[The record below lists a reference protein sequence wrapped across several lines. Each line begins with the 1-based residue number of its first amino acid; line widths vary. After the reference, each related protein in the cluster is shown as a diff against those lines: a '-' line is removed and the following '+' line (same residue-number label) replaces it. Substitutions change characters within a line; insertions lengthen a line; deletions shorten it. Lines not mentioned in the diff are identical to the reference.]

1 MRALT
6 LLLLVTIASARRGV
20 AQVVVP
26 FRPGEVATYHVEFSG
41 IGVGSGSIRV
51 DSGPNIDGAATWIL
65 RFAVRGGIPFFRVN
79 DVLESW
85 YDPARQVSVRFAQ
98 ELHEGPKRYSR
109 LFEMPLGT
117 GQFIER
123 GKPPSPS
130 VADPLDDAAFL
141 FFVRT
146 QPLEVG
152 RRYEW
157 DRHFR
162 PDANPIRVTVERRER
177 IRVPAGEFDALVL
190 RPSFRSR
197 GVFGEGGR
205 AELWVADDSTRRVL
219 QMKARLSFGSLNLF
233 LTGYQPGR

>member
-1 MRALT
+1 M
-6 LLLLVTIASARRGV
+6 LLMATAPARFAT
-20 AQVVVP
+20 AQAAAA

-51 DSGPNIDGAATWIL
+51 DPGPTIDGAATWIL

-98 ELHEGPKRYSR
+98 ELHEGPKHYSR
-109 LFEMPLGT
+109 YFEMPLGT

-123 GKPPSPS
+123 GKAASPS
-130 VADPLDDAAFL
+130 VAEPLDDAAFL

-205 AELWVADDSTRRVL
+205 AELWVADDSTRRIL
-219 QMKARLSFGSLNLF
+219 QMKSRLSFGSLNLF
-233 LTGYQPGR
+233 LTAYQPGR